1 MRALVKNENESL
13 ISGLPGFSVLDLFH
27 PDITEQTREELFT
40 LACEFHVRYFPES
53 PHAIDEWRAHIQT
66 GESPTRE
73 RVHVWLIFKDTK
85 PVGMWA
91 VNVNIESGVALMLF
105 GAVDKEARSN
115 LPHTWLRSFLDALIE
130 LCVTE
135 CEVLGRKVD
144 LVALESEMGL
154 KNRWESAGFA
164 LINVPYF
171 EPTLGMHWA
180 NAPEVTFYENNHLFV
195 RSLDPNTRSDSTD
208 SAQRALQAFV
218 VAHYQ
223 LDVTIP
229 QVATMLSQ
237 EHERNA

>member
-1 MRALVKNENESL
+1 
-13 ISGLPGFSVLDLFH
+13 
-27 PDITEQTREELFT
+27 
-40 LACEFHVRYFPES
+40 
-53 PHAIDEWRAHIQT
+53 
-66 GESPTRE
+66 
-73 RVHVWLIFKDTK
+73 
-85 PVGMWA
+85 
-91 VNVNIESGVALMLF
+91 
-105 GAVDKEARSN
+105 
-115 LPHTWLRSFLDALIE
+115 
-130 LCVTE
+130 
-135 CEVLGRKVD
+135 
-144 LVALESEMGL
+144 MGL